1 MTYIVKIYDKTGFLF
16 AYKSFTKQEDAE
28 KYGRNLGKG
37 RARIQR
43 LES

>member
-1 MTYIVKIYDKTGFLF
+1 MMWMVNLYDKTGFLF

-28 KYGRNLGKG
+28 KYSLNLGKG

-43 LES
+43 LET